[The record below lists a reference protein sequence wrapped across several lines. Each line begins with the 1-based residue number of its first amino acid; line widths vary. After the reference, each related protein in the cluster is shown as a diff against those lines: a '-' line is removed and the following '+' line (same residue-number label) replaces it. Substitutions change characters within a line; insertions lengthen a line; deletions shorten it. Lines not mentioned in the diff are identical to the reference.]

1 MRSVDSH
8 LNKSKLV
15 SPTSEEIAKL
25 ADQSR
30 KNLPDHPSIIERH
43 TLPRNIKRRLSP
55 ETREALS
62 MRHKTGETVRAL
74 SKEFGVSE
82 SALRDLLVT
91 EVVQFR
97 EHSIT
102 SEDIDLAVQLY
113 ESGLTVRQVVKQ
125 VEHPIGTIRRVLRER
140 GVSMRLHS
148 TRRSES

>member
-1 MRSVDSH
+1 
-8 LNKSKLV
+8 
-15 SPTSEEIAKL
+15 
-25 ADQSR
+25 
-30 KNLPDHPSIIERH
+30 
-43 TLPRNIKRRLSP
+43 
-55 ETREALS
+55 